1 MFLSHY
7 LIRRLIMVVMI
18 ALLPLQGWAG
28 GAMATQMAAFA
39 VSQSAGASAVAADPS
54 ARPVELSAAAMPD
67 CPGHAQAGAVLQ
79 AGATQ
84 HGAGPSGFDGTTQG
98 NAESCSACQVC
109 HSVALAPLLIGVLL
123 AASSAT
129 QPLAVTTSF
138 TSAAPALG
146 QKPPIS

>member
-1 MFLSHY
+1 MTL
-7 LIRRLIMVVMI
+7 MI

-28 GAMATQMAAFA
+28 GAMATHMAAFF
-39 VSQSAGASAVAADPS
+39 VSQSAGAGAGAGAGAADPS
-54 ARPVELSAAAMPD
+54 TQPVELPAAAMPD

-98 NAESCSACQVC
+98 NVESCSACQVC

-129 QPLAVTTSF
+129 QPMAVATSF
-138 TSAAPALG
+138 TSATRALG